1 MARLLL
7 LNGFMAT
14 GKSSVGRVLAE
25 RIDARFVDLDA
36 RIETETGSSIRSLF
50 QERGEAGFRSLEA
63 EILDELLARPGDR
76 PLVVSLGGGALLD
89 RARRVEL
96 LFRATIVTLT
106 ASAEE
111 IARRVAEQDGAS
123 GARPLL
129 GAHDPVERARF
140 LLEQRAAGYAEC
152 HARVATDDRSLDE
165 IVEEILLLLAR
176 DPVPVAAGLASYG
189 VDVGSGIVEASLP
202 NLLGKPSGQLLVTD
216 TTVGPLHGGAVRRVF
231 EQSGR
236 RLAEVALTPGEEH
249 KNLGALEK
257 IFSAAFEHSL
267 DRKALFV
274 GLGGGVVTD
283 MTGFAAATWVRGV
296 RWVGIPTTLLSMVDA
311 SVGGKTAVDFKD
323 AKNSV
328 GAFWQPSGVICDV
341 ATLATET
348 DRAFIGALSEVVK
361 TALIGDEELFTLLE
375 ERSEDVLAR
384 DPEVIQE
391 VVRRS
396 IRVKA
401 RVVSLDERESGI
413 RATLNLGHTI
423 GHALEANGGYTA
435 LTHGEAVSLGL
446 VAALR
451 LGERLGETPRA
462 LTERT
467 VRLAARL
474 GLPHRLEADA
484 LARATALLGYDKK
497 RAGSQI
503 RFVFAHSVGDVGTRS
518 VDLDDLVKWTPELA
532 G

>member
-1 MARLLL
+1 M
-7 LNGFMAT
+7 T
-14 GKSSVGRVLAE
+14 S
-25 RIDARFVDLDA
+25 
-36 RIETETGSSIRSLF
+36 
-50 QERGEAGFRSLEA
+50 
-63 EILDELLARPGDR
+63 PH
-76 PLVVSLGGGALLD
+76 VV
-89 RARRVEL
+89 
-96 LFRATIVTLT
+96 
-106 ASAEE
+106 
-111 IARRVAEQDGAS
+111 
-123 GARPLL
+123 
-129 GAHDPVERARF
+129 F
-140 LLEQRAAGYAEC
+140 L
-152 HARVATDDRSLDE
+152 
-165 IVEEILLLLAR
+165 
-176 DPVPVAAGLASYG
+176 
-189 VDVGSGIVEASLP
+189 
-202 NLLGKPSGQLLVTD
+202 
-216 TTVGPLHGGAVRRVF
+216 
-231 EQSGR
+231 
-236 RLAEVALTPGEEH
+236 
-249 KNLGALEK
+249 
-257 IFSAAFEHSL
+257 IFFS
-267 DRKALFV
+267 
-274 GLGGGVVTD
+274 
-283 MTGFAAATWVRGV
+283 
-296 RWVGIPTTLLSMVDA
+296 
-311 SVGGKTAVDFKD
+311 
-323 AKNSV
+323 
-328 GAFWQPSGVICDV
+328 
-341 ATLATET
+341 
-348 DRAFIGALSEVVK
+348 
-361 TALIGDEELFTLLE
+361 LLE
-375 ERSEDVLAR
+375 ERAEDVLAR

-484 LARATALLGYDKK
+484 LGRATALLGYDKK